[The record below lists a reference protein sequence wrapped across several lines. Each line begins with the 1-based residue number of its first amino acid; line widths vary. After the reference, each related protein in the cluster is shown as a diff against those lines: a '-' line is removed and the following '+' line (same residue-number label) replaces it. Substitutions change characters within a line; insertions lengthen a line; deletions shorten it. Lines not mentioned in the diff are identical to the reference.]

1 MGMLGSNTRTFGLLL
16 LLTTASGCCGPDF
29 EEAVAQHR
37 AGVEKKIAPLASIHK
52 QVLALPALQ
61 KDEVTPP
68 SSPLVVRL
76 DGYGDNAGNVS
87 LCHAEDLAAAEELG
101 FVPCRMRNSAW
112 LNTCASYLRRG
123 HAVFDPATPNEM
135 LTQPLGFTAND
146 AFKRCEAMTTLLVLR
161 TLEFVEPSPPVAA
174 PASFQPDLTIC
185 GAAASGSAAPAS
197 TAPSEDRKTFSGGR
211 IRADALFF
219 SLEDARYLGGFR
231 VEASSS
237 PRLKGTDVH
246 GDLDSQL
253 RKAIYDGVRKHIPG
267 ATIHE

>member
-1 MGMLGSNTRTFGLLL
+1 MGMLGRNTRTYGLLL
-16 LLTTASGCCGPDF
+16 LLTASGCCGPDF

-37 AGVEKKIAPLASIHK
+37 TGVEKKISPLASIHK

-68 SSPLVVRL
+68 ASPLVVRL
-76 DGYGDNAGNVS
+76 DGYADNAGNVS

-101 FVPCRMRNSAW
+101 FVPCRMRDSAW

-123 HAVFDPATPNEM
+123 HAVFDPATPNEL

-161 TLEFVEPSPPVAA
+161 TLEFVDPSPPVAA
-174 PASFQPDLTIC
+174 PASFQPDLSIC
-185 GAAASGSAAPAS
+185 GAAASASAAPAN
-197 TAPSEDRKTFSGGR
+197 TARTEDRKTFSGGR
-211 IRADALFF
+211 IRAEALFF
-219 SLEDARYLGGFR
+219 SLDDARFLGGFR

-237 PRLKGTDVH
+237 PRLKGTDVQA
-246 GDLDSQL
+246 DLESQL

>member
-29 EEAVAQHR
+29 EEAVTQHR

-61 KDEVTPP
+61 KDEVTLP

-76 DGYGDNAGNVS
+76 DGYADNAGNVS
-87 LCHAEDLAAAEELG
+87 LCHAEDLASAEELG
-101 FVPCRMRNSAW
+101 FVPCRMRNSGW

-123 HAVFDPATPNEM
+123 HAVFDPATPNEL

-146 AFKRCEAMTTLLVLR
+146 AFKRCEAMNTLLVLR

-174 PASFQPDLTIC
+174 SASFQPDLTLC
-185 GAAASGSAAPAS
+185 GPAASGSAAPAS
-197 TAPSEDRKTFSGGR
+197 TAPSEDRRTFSGGR
-211 IRADALFF
+211 IRAEVLFF
-219 SLEDARYLGGFR
+219 SLDDARYLGGFR

-237 PRLKGTDVH
+237 PRIKGTDVQ
-246 GDLDSQL
+246 GDLDTQL
-253 RKAIYDGVRKHIPG
+253 RKAIYDGIRKHIPG